1 MFEGLL
7 RCRLTSPRLVRH
19 RINAGVVIMR
29 VVDIVRKDINMI
41 IRVDSGLFVFIFW
54 KTSLKVVLI
63 SDTII
68 LFLFLFFMG

>member
-7 RCRLTSPRLVRH
+7 RCWLTSPRLVRQ
-19 RINAGVVIMR
+19 RIRAGVVIMSN
-29 VVDIVRKDINMI
+29 VDIVKKDVNI
-41 IRVDSGLFVFIFW
+41 IMRCDLGLSLFIFW

-68 LFLFLFFMG
+68 LFLFSVG